1 MNINKDIREFQH
13 IFMEMIDNQ
22 DNPFHPLVFV
32 KGNIKAGKK
41 VRFAPYEGISP
52 TRFDELFSKVPRKY
66 DLSEVARDRSLIEG
80 GIRHWDIGHKPLRNS
95 IRGYG
100 DNDYDPLFDI
110 SRQLAEQSVIQEFDY
125 RYREYAAS
133 IITEAGAG

>member
-1 MNINKDIREFQH
+1 MATHLYRDSVDFHTEP
-13 IFMEMIDNQ
+13 ID
-22 DNPFHPLVFV
+22 PA
-32 KGNIKAGKK
+32 KWNIKAGKK

-80 GIRHWDIGHKPLRNS
+80 GIRHWDIGHQPLRNS

-100 DNDYDPLFDI
+100 DNDYDPLFEI

-133 IITEAGAG
+133 IISEAGAG